1 MTDPTQA
8 TAHTL
13 PAITLAN
20 DGSQRAGT
28 FAAVV
33 RTLITDILDDGEGL
47 TASITTSDRVKH
59 TGTVIAIDQ
68 GEHITPG
75 QPRQREPRHHPARGR
90 RTYQRP
96 LTGYL
101 PMARGALGRQP
112 AP

>member
-8 TAHTL
+8 TAHTR

-33 RTLITDILDDGEGL
+33 RTLITDILEDGEGL

-68 GEHITPG
+68 GEHITLDSPDSES
-75 QPRQREPRHHPARGR
+75 PDII
-90 RTYQRP
+90 P
-96 LTGYL
+96 LEDVV
-101 PMARGALGRQP
+101 RISVH
-112 AP
+112 